1 MNRLY
6 NLSRNAALSA
16 IAFVSMTFVSW
27 AQNSAE
33 VVLASVEKNNPEL
46 QALRKRTESEKY
58 GFKAERMVEAPEIGF
73 DYLWGSPADIG
84 TRKDISVTQ
93 SIDIATISG
102 TKGKIAKSESELS
115 DMQFNVRRQ
124 EILLQAKLLY
134 INIIYCNAVGAELE
148 RRLERSEKVESVY
161 RDMQVRGETD
171 MIEVNKAHLAYL
183 AQRNALARNKMEA
196 EGFRLELQR
205 LNGGETLE
213 INDLSYARKDM
224 LPADFDTWYKEVA
237 DRSPEIRAA
246 RQNVKVNEAV
256 ARGIKMSSCPTITAG
271 YMAELVKGSNFR
283 GLTLGLS
290 IPLWSARS
298 KTRQANLS
306 CEASRLEVK
315 DVEAS
320 EYSALRSLYEKA
332 SGLKDLSDELAL
344 SLAVSDEA
352 MSMTEK
358 KFNEGEISLMD
369 SIMELSL
376 YYSVVDESLAAS
388 KDYDLALA
396 ELNAWSL

>member
-16 IAFVSMTFVSW
+16 IAFVSMTFVSE

-58 GFKAERMVEAPEIGF
+58 GFKAERMVEAPEVGF

-196 EGFRLELQR
+196 EGLRLELQR
-205 LNGGETLE
+205 LNGGEPLE
-213 INDLSYARKDM
+213 INDLSYVRSDM

>member
-16 IAFVSMTFVSW
+16 IAFVSMTFVSG

-58 GFKAERMVEAPEIGF
+58 GFKAERMVEAPEVGF

-93 SIDIATISG
+93 SIEIATISG

-205 LNGGETLE
+205 LNGGEPLE
-213 INDLSYARKDM
+213 INDLSYVRSDM

-290 IPLWSARS
+290 IPLWSVRS

-388 KDYDLALA
+388 RDYDLALA

>member
-58 GFKAERMVEAPEIGF
+58 GFKAERMVEAPEVGF

-205 LNGGETLE
+205 LNGGEPLE
-213 INDLSYARKDM
+213 INDLSYVRSDM
-224 LPADFDTWYKEVA
+224 IPADFDTWYKEVA

-298 KTRQANLS
+298 KTRQASLS

>member
-16 IAFVSMTFVSW
+16 IAFVSMTFVSG

-46 QALRKRTESEKY
+46 LALRKRTESEKY
-58 GFKAERMVEAPEIGF
+58 GFKAERMVEGPEVGF

-148 RRLERSEKVESVY
+148 RRLERSEKVEAVY

-205 LNGGETLE
+205 LNGGEPLE
-213 INDLSYARKDM
+213 INDLSYVRTDM

>member
-16 IAFVSMTFVSW
+16 IAFVSMTFVSG

-58 GFKAERMVEAPEIGF
+58 GFKAERMVEAPEVGF

-205 LNGGETLE
+205 LNGGEPLE
-213 INDLSYARKDM
+213 INDLSYVRSDM

-388 KDYDLALA
+388 RDYDLALA

>member
-16 IAFVSMTFVSW
+16 IAFVSMTFASG

-33 VVLASVEKNNPEL
+33 AVLASVEKNNPEL
-46 QALRKRTESEKY
+46 LALRKRTESEKY
-58 GFKAERMVEAPEIGF
+58 GFKAERMVEGPEVGF

-134 INIIYCNAVGAELE
+134 INIIYCNAVGTELE

-205 LNGGETLE
+205 LNGGEPLE
-213 INDLSYARKDM
+213 INDLSYVRTDM
-224 LPADFDTWYKEVA
+224 LPADFDTWYKEAA

>member
-16 IAFVSMTFVSW
+16 IAFVSMTFVSG

-58 GFKAERMVEAPEIGF
+58 GFKAERMVEAPEVGF

-196 EGFRLELQR
+196 DGFRLELQR
-205 LNGGETLE
+205 LNGGEPLG
-213 INDLSYARKDM
+213 INDLSYARSDM

>member
-58 GFKAERMVEAPEIGF
+58 GFKAERMVEAPEVGF

-148 RRLERSEKVESVY
+148 RRLERSEKVEAAY

-196 EGFRLELQR
+196 EGFRLGLQR
-205 LNGGETLE
+205 LNGGEPLE
-213 INDLSYARKDM
+213 INDLSYVRRDM

-388 KDYDLALA
+388 RDYDLALA

>member
-27 AQNSAE
+27 AQNSTE

-58 GFKAERMVEAPEIGF
+58 GFKAERMVEAPEVGF

-148 RRLERSEKVESVY
+148 RRLERSEKVEAVY

-196 EGFRLELQR
+196 EGLRLELQR
-205 LNGGETLE
+205 LNGGEPLE
-213 INDLSYARKDM
+213 INDLSYVRRDM

-290 IPLWSARS
+290 IPLWSART

-388 KDYDLALA
+388 RDYDLSLA

>member
-58 GFKAERMVEAPEIGF
+58 GFKAERMVEAPEVGF

-134 INIIYCNAVGAELE
+134 INIIYCNAVGVELE

-205 LNGGETLE
+205 LNGGEPLE
-213 INDLSYARKDM
+213 INDLSYARTDM
-224 LPADFDTWYKEVA
+224 LPADFDTWYKEVS

-388 KDYDLALA
+388 RDYDLALA

>member
-16 IAFVSMTFVSW
+16 IAFVSMTFVSG

-46 QALRKRTESEKY
+46 QALRKRAESEKY
-58 GFKAERMVEAPEIGF
+58 GFKAERMVEAPEVGF

-205 LNGGETLE
+205 LNGGEPLE
-213 INDLSYARKDM
+213 INDLSYVRSDM

-388 KDYDLALA
+388 RDYDLALA

>member
-58 GFKAERMVEAPEIGF
+58 GFKAERMVEAPEVGF

-205 LNGGETLE
+205 LNGGEPLE
-213 INDLSYARKDM
+213 INDLSYVRTDM

>member
-16 IAFVSMTFVSW
+16 IAFVSMTFVSG

-58 GFKAERMVEAPEIGF
+58 GFKAERMVEAPEVGF

-205 LNGGETLE
+205 LNGGESLE
-213 INDLSYARKDM
+213 INDLSYVRRDM

>member
-33 VVLASVEKNNPEL
+33 AVLASVEKNNPEL

-58 GFKAERMVEAPEIGF
+58 GFKAERMVEAPEVGF

-205 LNGGETLE
+205 LNGGEPLG
-213 INDLSYARKDM
+213 INDLSYVRRDM

>member
-58 GFKAERMVEAPEIGF
+58 GFKAERMVEAPEVGF
-73 DYLWGSPADIG
+73 DYLLGSPADIG

-205 LNGGETLE
+205 LNGGEPLE
-213 INDLSYARKDM
+213 INDLSYVRRDM

-369 SIMELSL
+369 SIMERSL

>member
-58 GFKAERMVEAPEIGF
+58 GFKAERMVEAPEVGF

-148 RRLERSEKVESVY
+148 RRLERSEKVEAVY

-196 EGFRLELQR
+196 EGFSLELQR
-205 LNGGETLE
+205 LNGGEPLE
-213 INDLSYARKDM
+213 INDLSYVRRDM
-224 LPADFDTWYKEVA
+224 LPADFDTWYKEGA

-388 KDYDLALA
+388 RDYDLALA

>member
-58 GFKAERMVEAPEIGF
+58 GFKAERMVEAPEVGF

-205 LNGGETLE
+205 LNGGESLE
-213 INDLSYARKDM
+213 INDLSYVRTDM

>member
-16 IAFVSMTFVSW
+16 IALVSMTFVSW

-58 GFKAERMVEAPEIGF
+58 GFKAERMVEAPEVGF

-148 RRLERSEKVESVY
+148 RRLERSEKVEAAY

-205 LNGGETLE
+205 LNGGESLE
-213 INDLSYARKDM
+213 INDLSYVRTDM

-271 YMAELVKGSNFR
+271 YMAELVKGNNFR

-388 KDYDLALA
+388 RDYDLALA
-396 ELNAWSL
+396 ELNVWSL

>member
-16 IAFVSMTFVSW
+16 IAFVSMTFVSG

-46 QALRKRTESEKY
+46 LALRKRTESEKY
-58 GFKAERMVEAPEIGF
+58 GFKAERMVEGPEVGF

-148 RRLERSEKVESVY
+148 RRLERSEKVEAAY

-183 AQRNALARNKMEA
+183 AQRNALARNKMES

-205 LNGGETLE
+205 LNGGEPLE
-213 INDLSYARKDM
+213 INDLSYVRRDM

-388 KDYDLALA
+388 RDYDLALA

>member
-16 IAFVSMTFVSW
+16 IAFVSMTFVSG

-58 GFKAERMVEAPEIGF
+58 GFKAERMVEAPEVGF

-148 RRLERSEKVESVY
+148 RRLERSEKVEAVY

-196 EGFRLELQR
+196 EGLRLELQR
-205 LNGGETLE
+205 LNGGEPLE
-213 INDLSYARKDM
+213 INDLSYVRRDM

-290 IPLWSARS
+290 IPLWSART

-388 KDYDLALA
+388 RDYDLSLA

>member
-46 QALRKRTESEKY
+46 QALRKHTESEKY
-58 GFKAERMVEAPEIGF
+58 GFKAERMVEAPEVGF

-205 LNGGETLE
+205 LNGGEPLE
-213 INDLSYARKDM
+213 INDLSYIRRDM

-237 DRSPEIRAA
+237 DRSPEISAA

>member
-16 IAFVSMTFVSW
+16 IAFMSMTFVSG

-58 GFKAERMVEAPEIGF
+58 GFKAERMVEAPEVGF

-134 INIIYCNAVGAELE
+134 INIIYCNAFGAELE

-213 INDLSYARKDM
+213 INDLSYVRRDM

>member
-16 IAFVSMTFVSW
+16 IAFVSMTFVSG

-58 GFKAERMVEAPEIGF
+58 GFKAERMVEAPEVGF

-196 EGFRLELQR
+196 EGFRLELQC
-205 LNGGETLE
+205 LNGGEPLE
-213 INDLSYARKDM
+213 INDLTYVCRDM

>member
-58 GFKAERMVEAPEIGF
+58 GFKAERMVEGPEVGF

-183 AQRNALARNKMEA
+183 AQRNALDRNKMEA

-205 LNGGETLE
+205 LNGGEPLE
-213 INDLSYARKDM
+213 INDLSYVRRDM

-358 KFNEGEISLMD
+358 KFREGEISLMD

-388 KDYDLALA
+388 KDYDLTLA

>member
-16 IAFVSMTFVSW
+16 IAFVSMTFVSG

-46 QALRKRTESEKY
+46 LALRKRTESEKY
-58 GFKAERMVEAPEIGF
+58 GFKAERMVEGPEVGF
-73 DYLWGSPADIG
+73 DYLWGSPADLG

-148 RRLERSEKVESVY
+148 RRLERSEKVEAVY

-205 LNGGETLE
+205 LNGGEPLE
-213 INDLSYARKDM
+213 INDLSYVRTDM

-388 KDYDLALA
+388 RDYDLALA

>member
-16 IAFVSMTFVSW
+16 IAFVSMIFVSR

-46 QALRKRTESEKY
+46 LALRKRTESEKY
-58 GFKAERMVEAPEIGF
+58 GFKAERMVEGPEVGF

-102 TKGKIAKSESELS
+102 TKGKIAKSESEFS

-134 INIIYCNAVGAELE
+134 INIIYCNVVGAELE
-148 RRLERSEKVESVY
+148 RRLERSEKVEAVY

-205 LNGGETLE
+205 LNGGEPLE
-213 INDLSYARKDM
+213 INDLSYVRRDM

-352 MSMTEK
+352 MLMTEK

>member
-58 GFKAERMVEAPEIGF
+58 GFKAERMVEAPEVGF

-205 LNGGETLE
+205 LNGGEPLG
-213 INDLSYARKDM
+213 INDLSYVSRDM

-237 DRSPEIRAA
+237 DRSPEIKAA

-306 CEASRLEVK
+306 CEAAELEVK

-358 KFNEGEISLMD
+358 KFREGEISLMD

-388 KDYDLALA
+388 KDYDLTIA

>member
-58 GFKAERMVEAPEIGF
+58 GFKAERMVEAPEVGF

-205 LNGGETLE
+205 LNGGELLE
-213 INDLSYARKDM
+213 INDLSYVRRDM

-237 DRSPEIRAA
+237 DRSPEIMAA

>member
-58 GFKAERMVEAPEIGF
+58 GFKAERMVEAPEVGF

-196 EGFRLELQR
+196 DGFRLELQR
-205 LNGGETLE
+205 LNGGEPLE
-213 INDLSYARKDM
+213 INDLSYVRSDM

>member
-16 IAFVSMTFVSW
+16 IAFVSMTFVSG

-58 GFKAERMVEAPEIGF
+58 GFKAERMVEAPEVGF

-196 EGFRLELQR
+196 EGLRLELQR
-205 LNGGETLE
+205 LNGGEPLE
-213 INDLSYARKDM
+213 INDLSYARRDM

-388 KDYDLALA
+388 RDYDLALA

>member
-16 IAFVSMTFVSW
+16 IAFVSMTFVSG

-46 QALRKRTESEKY
+46 QALSKRTESEKY
-58 GFKAERMVEAPEIGF
+58 GFKAERMVEAPEVGF

-134 INIIYCNAVGAELE
+134 INIVYCNAVGAELE

-205 LNGGETLE
+205 LNGGEPLE
-213 INDLSYARKDM
+213 INDLSYARTDM
-224 LPADFDTWYKEVA
+224 LPADFDTWYKEVS

>member
-16 IAFVSMTFVSW
+16 IAFVSMTFVSG

-58 GFKAERMVEAPEIGF
+58 GFKAERMVEAPEVGF

-196 EGFRLELQR
+196 DGFRLELQR
-205 LNGGETLE
+205 LNGDEPLE
-213 INDLSYARKDM
+213 INDLSYVRRDM

>member
-16 IAFVSMTFVSW
+16 IAFVSMTFVSG

-46 QALRKRTESEKY
+46 LALRKRTESEKY
-58 GFKAERMVEAPEIGF
+58 GFKAERMVEGPEVGF

-148 RRLERSEKVESVY
+148 RRLERSEKVEAAY

-205 LNGGETLE
+205 LNGGEPLE
-213 INDLSYARKDM
+213 INDLSYVRTDM

-388 KDYDLALA
+388 RDYDLALA

>member
-58 GFKAERMVEAPEIGF
+58 GFKAERMVEAPEVGF

-196 EGFRLELQR
+196 EGLRLELQR
-205 LNGGETLE
+205 LNGGEPLE
-213 INDLSYARKDM
+213 INDLSYVRSDM

>member
-16 IAFVSMTFVSW
+16 IAFVSMTFVSV

-46 QALRKRTESEKY
+46 LALRKRTESEKY
-58 GFKAERMVEAPEIGF
+58 GFKAERMVEGPEIGF
-73 DYLWGSPADIG
+73 DYLWGSPADLG

-148 RRLERSEKVESVY
+148 RRLERSEKVEAVY

-205 LNGGETLE
+205 LNGGEPLE
-213 INDLSYARKDM
+213 INDLSYVRTDM

-388 KDYDLALA
+388 RDYDLALA

>member
-16 IAFVSMTFVSW
+16 IAFVSMTFVSG

-148 RRLERSEKVESVY
+148 RRLERSEKVEAVY

-205 LNGGETLE
+205 LNGGESLE
-213 INDLSYARKDM
+213 INDLSYARSDM

>member
-16 IAFVSMTFVSW
+16 IAFVSMTFASG

-46 QALRKRTESEKY
+46 LALRKRTESEKY
-58 GFKAERMVEAPEIGF
+58 GFKAERMVEGPEVGF

-148 RRLERSEKVESVY
+148 RRLERSEKVEAVY

-205 LNGGETLE
+205 FNGGEPLE
-213 INDLSYARKDM
+213 INDLSYVRRDM

-388 KDYDLALA
+388 RDYDLALA

>member
-16 IAFVSMTFVSW
+16 IAFVSMTFVSG

-183 AQRNALARNKMEA
+183 AQRNALARNKMES

-205 LNGGETLE
+205 LNGGEPLE
-213 INDLSYARKDM
+213 INDLSYVRRDM

-315 DVEAS
+315 DVEAT

>member
-1 MNRLY
+1 
-6 NLSRNAALSA
+6 
-16 IAFVSMTFVSW
+16 MTFVSG

-58 GFKAERMVEAPEIGF
+58 GFKAERMVEAPEVGF

-134 INIIYCNAVGAELE
+134 INIIYCNAVGVELE
-148 RRLERSEKVESVY
+148 RRLERSEKVEAVY

-205 LNGGETLE
+205 LNGGESLE
-213 INDLSYARKDM
+213 INDLSYVRRDM

>member
-58 GFKAERMVEAPEIGF
+58 GFKAERMVEAPEVGF

-205 LNGGETLE
+205 LNGGEPLE
-213 INDLSYARKDM
+213 INDLSYVRTDM

-290 IPLWSARS
+290 IPLWSTRS

-332 SGLKDLSDELAL
+332 SGLKDLSNELAL
-344 SLAVSDEA
+344 SLVVSDEA